1 MQTLVAVYPTRA
13 EAENVRNRL
22 MGIGIADREIGL
34 SPEGSGTESAAAQPQ
49 EPESFWDWLFGA
61 TPSESEQDWYRSNL
75 RDGKTALSVRLHDD
89 AQRAR
94 AESVLEEANPLTMDG
109 GTEGA
114 IGSASARGTAA
125 PRATTQSQGEQRI
138 PVAKEELEVGKRH
151 TERTW
156 RVRAYTVERPAEAQ
170 VNLRDERVIVE
181 RRPAAGSVGPGD
193 EAFRDREFEVTERR
207 EEPVVAKKA
216 GATEEVVIRK
226 DAKERTETV
235 GDKVRETKVE
245 VDRMA
250 AGEKPAKPEP
260 KI

>member
-22 MGIGIADREIGL
+22 LGIGIADREIGL
-34 SPEGSGTESAAAQPQ
+34 SPEGSGMGSAATQQQ

-89 AQRAR
+89 EQRAR
-94 AESVLEEANPLTMDG
+94 AESILEEANPLTMDG

-114 IGSASARGTAA
+114 IESTSASGTAP
-125 PRATTQSQGEQRI
+125 PRPTRESQGEQRI

-151 TERTW
+151 TERTY

-170 VNLRDERVIVE
+170 VTLRDERVIVE
-181 RRPAAGSVGPGD
+181 RRPASGSDRSGD
-193 EAFRDREFEVTERR
+193 EAFPDREFEVTERH

-226 DAKERTETV
+226 DVKERTETV

-250 AGEKPAKPEP
+250 AGDKPAKTKP